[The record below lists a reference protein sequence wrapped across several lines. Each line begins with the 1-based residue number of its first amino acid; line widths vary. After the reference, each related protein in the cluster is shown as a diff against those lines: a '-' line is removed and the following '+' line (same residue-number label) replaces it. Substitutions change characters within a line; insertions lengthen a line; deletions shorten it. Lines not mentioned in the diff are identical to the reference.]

1 MHLIRSF
8 LFAIILAIVTIPYAL
23 FGILIFWAPPMTRHR
38 LITTWVPIM
47 MWVIRHVLGIRY
59 RVIGRENLP
68 ATASVVLSKHQ
79 SAWETI
85 ALQQI
90 LPPLCYVLK
99 RELLR
104 VPFFGWGLASIPGIA
119 IDRAAGKDAMSQVV
133 EQGRARLKEGLWVV
147 VFPEGTRVAPGT
159 TRRYKPGGAILAK
172 RAGVP
177 VVPIAHNAGEFWK
190 RNAFIKRP
198 GEIVVSIGPVITVK
212 GEKAEA
218 VNERAEAW
226 IEAEMRRLFPHHY
239 ADEAAAA
246 AGEAGAGADESA
258 VPAGKS
264 DAPTATAS
272 GVVAGGLA
280 DEHERT

>member
-159 TRRYKPGGAILAK
+159 TRRYRPGGAILAK

-272 GVVAGGLA
+272 GVVAGGPA